1 MRKVNDILDEYEK
14 YEIIGIGGF
23 AKVYKAKNKKTNKYV
38 SIKEI
43 DKTRIK
49 DKNILNEI
57 EIMKKLKS
65 DNSLLLID
73 EIETEESY
81 YLILELCY
89 MSLEE
94 YIKERKDNLSI
105 DEIREVLLE
114 LNKSLKEM
122 KEKNILH
129 RDLKPSN
136 ILLTLNKS
144 KINKISFKISDFGLS
159 KLLNESKINNMSIN
173 GTTITMDPKY

>member
-1 MRKVNDILDEYEK
+1 M
-14 YEIIGIGGF
+14 
-23 AKVYKAKNKKTNKYV
+23 
-38 SIKEI
+38 
-43 DKTRIK
+43 
-49 DKNILNEI
+49 
-57 EIMKKLKS
+57 EIMKQLNS

-73 EIETEESY
+73 GIETKESY

-122 KEKNILH
+122 KEK
-129 RDLKPSN
+129 KMY
-136 ILLTLNKS
+136 ILL
-144 KINKISFKISDFGLS
+144 
-159 KLLNESKINNMSIN
+159 LLV
-173 GTTITMDPKY
+173 

>member
-1 MRKVNDILDEYEK
+1 MNIKNMKQLDQEDLQK
-14 YEIIGIGGF
+14 YIEQKII
-23 AKVYKAKNKKTNKYV
+23 KQKKCV
-38 SIKEI
+38 AVKEI

-65 DNSLLLID
+65 DNLLLLID
-73 EIETEESY
+73 QIETNDSY

-105 DEIREVLLE
+105 EEIKEVLLK

-136 ILLTLNKS
+136 ILLSLNKS
-144 KINKISFKISDFGLS
+144 KINK
-159 KLLNESKINNMSIN
+159 NMF
-173 GTTITMDPKY
+173 